1 MPVTTLAV
9 VLGAAAVAATDAPY
23 NSAFEGYRP
32 FEATEVQDWRQS
44 NETVRAIGGWRAYAR
59 EIQGGAA
66 APAAQVPA
74 SGTKAPDPHQGHH
87 K

>member
-1 MPVTTLAV
+1 MPITPLAV
-9 VLGAAAVAATDAPY
+9 VLGAAAVAAADAPY

-32 FEATEVQDWRQS
+32 FEATQVQDWRQS

-59 EIQGGAA
+59 EIQGGGP
-66 APAAQVPA
+66 APAARVPA
-74 SGTKAPDPHQGHH
+74 SGATPADPHQGHH